1 LAAKMISVASADHT
15 VRNFLKCHGLHRA
28 RRPKGLDFNMAV
40 GEEFNLVVR
49 AWASESDGVADAL
62 EVKLDS
68 AVLQTRDE
76 LKQAIV
82 RVRSPCTYLRGCQ
95 VYQCRPVTCGM
106 Y

>member
-1 LAAKMISVASADHT
+1 MAAKMISVASADHT

-49 AWASESDGVADAL
+49 ASASESNHDGVADAL

-76 LKQAIV
+76 LKQLFESVHRAPTFADVKYINAV
-82 RVRSPCTYLRGCQ
+82 L
-95 VYQCRPVTCGM
+95 
-106 Y
+106 